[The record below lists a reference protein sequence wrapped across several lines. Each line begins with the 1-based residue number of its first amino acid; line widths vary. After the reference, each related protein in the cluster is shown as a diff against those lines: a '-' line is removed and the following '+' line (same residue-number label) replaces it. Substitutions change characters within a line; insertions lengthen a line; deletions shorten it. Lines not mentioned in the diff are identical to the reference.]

1 MVTDSGTEV
10 TSEEFSQFL
19 QAYGIHGT
27 TTSPEAHRQSG
38 KIERHGQFLQN
49 MLNKMDSERA
59 VSSYQMYLNQ
69 ATQAKNVLSVR
80 HGNSPELIVFGK
92 QSRLPGSVLSDES
105 IPSHL
110 TATQESESMSH
121 QQFKLALQIREV
133 ARRSVM
139 QPTTVTSC
147 VEPCYDD
154 HVQIGV

>member
-1 MVTDSGTEV
+1 
-10 TSEEFSQFL
+10 
-19 QAYGIHGT
+19 
-27 TTSPEAHRQSG
+27 
-38 KIERHGQFLQN
+38 
-49 MLNKMDSERA
+49 
-59 VSSYQMYLNQ
+59 MYLNQ

-80 HGNSPELIVFGK
+80 HGYSPELIVCK
-92 QSRLPGSVLSDES
+92 QSRLPGSVLRDES
-105 IPSHL
+105 IPSHP
-110 TATQESESMSH
+110 TATEESESMSH